1 MFCTVSRQ
9 LSPLQAVS
17 PSRIIGTRGRSPGWV
32 HVEFRQSTEGWKWGS
47 SEINRDLFTQRSTC
61 KNIAIIPCFSNIR
74 YLLPARKPPAD
85 TDNPRLSLPWVMSR
99 IGGYRQVGVPITEI
113 GAVFSAI
120 LLIFL
125 QFYSTILSVEVTRL

>member
-1 MFCTVSRQ
+1 MVK
-9 LSPLQAVS
+9 
-17 PSRIIGTRGRSPGWV
+17 PGSDNGQYGAHGKV
-32 HVEFRQSTEGWKWGS
+32 DGS
-47 SEINRDLFTQRSTC
+47 
-61 KNIAIIPCFSNIR
+61 
-74 YLLPARKPPAD
+74 
-85 TDNPRLSLPWVMSR
+85 DNPRLSLPWVMSR